1 MGYELLVMDEK
12 TAGCVVEYTM
22 RLNYLRVWLRFI
34 EYAFMDIHMRVRFG
48 YALWSYAFVTGR
60 SMRSGVQSKRRL
72 VHKTTLFHYTLRI
85 GQLLLDFP
93 H

>member
-1 MGYELLVMDEK
+1 MRS
-12 TAGCVVEYTM
+12 AICVYRDM

-34 EYAFMDIHMRVRFG
+34 EYAFIDIHMRVRFG